1 MLGQI
6 LVIIV
11 LILAWLGLRS
21 VLRQLREQRERAA
34 VADEQSQRRG
44 RGRDRV
50 EAMVRCEHCGVYV
63 PRNEAVED
71 AGRWYCSDG
80 HRDAARWEG

>member
-6 LVIIV
+6 LIIIV

-34 VADEQSQRRG
+34 VADERRE
-44 RGRDRV
+44 RRDKGRDRV

-71 AGRWYCSDG
+71 AGRWYCSG
-80 HRDAARWEG
+80 AHRDADRWEG

>member
-34 VADEQSQRRG
+34 VADEQRQRRDN
-44 RGRDRV
+44 GRDRV
-50 EAMVRCEHCGVYV
+50 EAMVRCDHCGVYV
-63 PRNEAVED
+63 PRNEALQD
-71 AGRWYCSDG
+71 AGQWYCSEE
-80 HRDAARWEG
+80 HRDVARRGG